1 VGDSVVEAIESGRPY
16 SSFRDFME
24 RCRLDQATIV
34 ALIQSGAFGT
44 DRDPILRQYAEMLF
58 ERKEYKPV
66 VSTPSRNKME
76 ESHCLISDSDF
87 KNKDTRL
94 QLWNDHKRMLFEA
107 EQDEKYTK
115 HMSDF
120 EEKYMGSPEMYE
132 YNTLSVFI
140 SDHPFKGLP
149 EKYLKP
155 FSSFEDGEK
164 CLVGGTITRVERKKQ
179 KDGKTMAYIDLL
191 TLDTEKPLIEGMC
204 FGDVFAQ
211 NAPLI
216 KRGSNVAVLGKK
228 SGEQIIVRGMQ
239 PLETWKAHLEEL
251 ESKKSQ
257 AT

>member
-1 VGDSVVEAIESGRPY
+1 
-16 SSFRDFME
+16 
-24 RCRLDQATIV
+24 
-34 ALIQSGAFGT
+34 
-44 DRDPILRQYAEMLF
+44 
-58 ERKEYKPV
+58 
-66 VSTPSRNKME
+66 
-76 ESHCLISDSDF
+76 
-87 KNKDTRL
+87 
-94 QLWNDHKRMLFEA
+94 
-107 EQDEKYTK
+107 
-115 HMSDF
+115 
-120 EEKYMGSPEMYE
+120 MGSPEMYE

-164 CLVGGTITRVERKKQ
+164 YLVGGTITRVERKKQ